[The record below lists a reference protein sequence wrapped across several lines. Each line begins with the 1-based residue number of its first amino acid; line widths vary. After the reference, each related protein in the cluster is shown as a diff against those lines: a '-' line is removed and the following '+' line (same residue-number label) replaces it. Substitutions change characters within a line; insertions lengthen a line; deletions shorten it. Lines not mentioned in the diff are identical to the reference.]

1 MLILHAVGAALTLL
15 FVALIAARAWP
26 LATGDLG
33 VTWCRQLAC
42 VIPQW
47 HREA

>member
-1 MLILHAVGAALTLL
+1 MLILHAVGAVLTLL
-15 FVALIAARAWP
+15 FVALIAARVLP

-33 VTWCRQLAC
+33 VTWCRQLAR
-42 VIPQW
+42 VTPQW